1 MEFRRR
7 DPRAARTSM
16 GERKREVPND
26 VRAAKGTP
34 LAMRVLVTNDDG
46 VESEGLHVLTIAL
59 ADAGLD
65 VFVVAPNS
73 DRSGTGAAI
82 GLVHADQ
89 HLDSKK
95 VEIPGCDGVEAF
107 AIDGPPGMCVIAA
120 RLGAFGDPPDI
131 VVSGIN
137 PGLNTGRAIL
147 HSGTVGA
154 ALTAQ
159 NFGGSGLA
167 VSLAVGEQ
175 WYWDTAAR
183 LAVDVY
189 PRLLEAPERTVLNL
203 NVPARPYDEVAGV
216 RWARLAAFGAVRA
229 AVADTADGVQ
239 FELRAV
245 PVEHSPD
252 SDTGLVDAGYATL
265 TTIVGI
271 AEAWPPEPDG
281 APVANT
287 VVPGASVE
295 PVHEIPDGS
304 RPRWLHRPRPPEPG
318 LV

>member
-1 MEFRRR
+1 
-7 DPRAARTSM
+7 
-16 GERKREVPND
+16 
-26 VRAAKGTP
+26 
-34 LAMRVLVTNDDG
+34 
-46 VESEGLHVLTIAL
+46 VLTAAL
-59 ADAGLD
+59 AAAGLD
-65 VFVVAPNS
+65 VFVVAPDS

-89 HLDSKK
+89 HLDAQE
-95 VEIPGCDGVEAF
+95 VELPGCRGIAAH

-120 RLGAFGDPPDI
+120 RLGAFGEAPDV

-167 VSLAVGEQ
+167 VSTEVGTR

-183 LAVDVY
+183 FAVEVF
-189 PRLLEAPERTVLNL
+189 PRLLEAPPRTVLNL
-203 NVPARPYDEVAGV
+203 NVPARPYAEVGGV

-229 AVADTADGVQ
+229 AVADTPDGVQ

-245 PVEHSPD
+245 DVAPAPD
-252 SDTGLVDAGYATL
+252 SDTGLVAAGFAAL

-271 AEAWPPEPDG
+271 AEAWPAELHDQPAVREG
-281 APVANT
+281 
-287 VVPGASVE
+287 VVPGAPLE
-295 PVHEIPDGS
+295 PVHAIPDGS
-304 RPRWLHRPRPPEPG
+304 RPRWLHRPLPPEPG

>member
-1 MEFRRR
+1 
-7 DPRAARTSM
+7 
-16 GERKREVPND
+16 
-26 VRAAKGTP
+26 
-34 LAMRVLVTNDDG
+34 MRVLVTNDDG
-46 VESEGLHVLTIAL
+46 VKSEGLHVLTAHL
-59 ADAGLD
+59 AAAGLD

-89 HLDSKK
+89 HLDAEL
-95 VEIPGCDGVEAF
+95 VQLPGCEGIEAH
-107 AIDGPPGMCVIAA
+107 ALDGPPGMCVIAA
-120 RLGAFGDPPDI
+120 RLGAFGDPPDV

-167 VSLAVGEQ
+167 VSTDVGVRCFWE
-175 WYWDTAAR
+175 TAAR
-183 LAVDVY
+183 FAVEVF

-203 NVPARPYDEVAGV
+203 NVPALPYDEVGGV

-229 AVADTADGVQ
+229 AVAETPDGRRQ
-239 FELRAV
+239 FELRSTNAT
-245 PVEHSPD
+245 PAPD
-252 SDTGLVDAGYATL
+252 SDTGLVAAGFAAL

-271 AEAWPPEPDG
+271 AEAWPPDLHDDVDLREG
-281 APVANT
+281 
-287 VVPGASVE
+287 VVPGAPVE
-295 PVHEIPDGS
+295 DVHPIPDGS
-304 RPRWLHRPRPPEPG
+304 LPRWLHRPLPPDEH

>member
-1 MEFRRR
+1 
-7 DPRAARTSM
+7 
-16 GERKREVPND
+16 V
-26 VRAAKGTP
+26 
-34 LAMRVLVTNDDG
+34 RVLVTNDDG
-46 VESEGLHVLTIAL
+46 VESEGLHVLTAAL
-59 ADAGLD
+59 AAAGLD

-89 HLDSKK
+89 HLDAQQ
-95 VEIPGCDGVEAF
+95 VELPGCIGIDAH

-120 RLGAFGDPPDI
+120 RLGAFGEPPDVI
-131 VVSGIN
+131 VSGIN

-167 VSLAVGEQ
+167 VSTEVGPR
-175 WYWDTAAR
+175 WHWDTAAR
-183 LAVDVY
+183 FAVEVF
-189 PRLLEAPERTVLNL
+189 PRLLEAPPRTVLNL
-203 NVPARPYDEVAGV
+203 NVPARPYEDVGGV

-229 AVADTADGVQ
+229 AVADTPDGVQ

-245 PVEHSPD
+245 DVTPAPD
-252 SDTGLVDAGYATL
+252 SDTGLVAAGFAAL

-271 AEAWPPEPDG
+271 AEAWPAELHD
-281 APVANT
+281 APAVREG
-287 VVPGASVE
+287 VVPGAPLE
-295 PVHEIPDGS
+295 RVHAIPDGS
-304 RPRWLHRPRPPEPG
+304 RPHWLHRPLPPEPG